1 MADGFFCDTCGT
13 CVCVCVCVLWL
24 SHLFVSLQLCVLCV
38 HFGEGTSTV
47 VGFVPCTSAQTV
59 PQAPGAQILRLS
71 QSMAAICVKGNASH
85 AVRTQCEVLNVG
97 HYSDPIFGP
106 FWQVFG
112 SILGFFSAS
121 YAFGMWHV

>member
-71 QSMAAICVKGNASH
+71 QSMAANCIKVPRLLRLCVCVSQRLHWSLVSRPDVPMHSH
-85 AVRTQCEVLNVG
+85 LRVEQ
-97 HYSDPIFGP
+97 
-106 FWQVFG
+106 
-112 SILGFFSAS
+112 
-121 YAFGMWHV
+121 